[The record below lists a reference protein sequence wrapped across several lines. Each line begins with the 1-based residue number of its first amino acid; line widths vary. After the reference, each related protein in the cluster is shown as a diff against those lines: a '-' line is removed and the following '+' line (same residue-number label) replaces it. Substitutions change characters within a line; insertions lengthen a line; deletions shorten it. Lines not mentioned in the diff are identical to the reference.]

1 MMRVAQCL
9 IPWAYPADDRRI
21 DHKLHIGVQVMN
33 IPHSRKLTC
42 MCFFG
47 VLVLVTSMAACTSL
61 TSSSPPASSP
71 AVVPAPSAPVAPS
84 SVAMPA
90 PPTPVVPSP
99 VAMPASPPP
108 PAPIPVAIPF
118 EEAILKAANDLF
130 SKVPPPSAEPGP
142 AGKRVVVI
150 DPLVDSVS
158 GVQSHATQAIASRI
172 VELVRTSYPQFEI
185 QPFSAASVAQSP
197 LVLIGTFAGVNTLG
211 QVTVP
216 PEAFRIWLTLADLQS
231 GKIVSKGR
239 THAQLEGV
247 DIRPTAYF
255 QESPVWTKDPVVD
268 GYIKTCQGS
277 KVGDAIDAVYAE
289 HLVAEPII
297 HEAIQAYNS
306 QRYSEA
312 LDLYTNALRTPAGE
326 QVRVYNG
333 LYLTHWKLGH
343 YDAAAQAFGKMVDY
357 GLAQEHLAVTFLF
370 KPGSTGLWSDAQSR
384 EPHPMWLKQI
394 AQHTAQSNAC
404 LEIVGH
410 TSRTGPEPL
419 NERLSLR
426 RAEYIEQRLE
436 FEAPP
441 LHNRTITSGMGS
453 RENLVG
459 TATDDARDALD
470 RRVEFK
476 VVGCQAQVAQY

>member
-1 MMRVAQCL
+1 
-9 IPWAYPADDRRI
+9 
-21 DHKLHIGVQVMN
+21 MN
-33 IPHSRKLTC
+33 TRHSRDLTC
-42 MCFFG
+42 VRFFG
-47 VLVLVTSMAACTSL
+47 ALVLATSLAACTSL
-61 TSSSPPASSP
+61 TSPPASSP
-71 AVVPAPSAPVAPS
+71 AAVSTPPSAAAASPA
-84 SVAMPA
+84 AMLA
-90 PPTPVVPSP
+90 PPSQATPSL

-108 PAPIPVAIPF
+108 PAPVPAAIPF

-130 SKVPPPSAEPGP
+130 SKVPPPSAEPGLT
-142 AGKRVVVI
+142 GKRVVVI

-158 GVQSHATQAIASRI
+158 GVQSHATQTIASRI
-172 VELVRTSYPQFEI
+172 VELIQTSYPQFEI
-185 QPFSAASVAQSP
+185 QPFSAASVAQAP
-197 LVLIGTFAGVNTLG
+197 LVLIGTFAGVNTQG

-216 PEAFRIWLTLADLQS
+216 PEAFRIWLTLADLQT
-231 GKIVSKGR
+231 GKIVAKGR
-239 THAQLEGV
+239 THATLEGV
-247 DIRPTAYF
+247 DVRPTAYF
-255 QESPVWTKDPVVD
+255 QESPVWTTDPVVD

-277 KVGDAIDAVYAE
+277 KVGDTINPVYAE
-289 HLVAEPII
+289 HLVAEPVI

-306 QRYSEA
+306 QRYREA
-312 LDLYTNALRTPAGE
+312 LDLYQSALRTPAGA

-333 LYLTHWKLGH
+333 LYLTHWKLGY
-343 YDAAAQAFGKMVDY
+343 YDAAAQAFGQMVDY
-357 GLAQEHLAVTFLF
+357 GLAQEHLAITFLF

-419 NERLSLR
+419 NDRLSLR
-426 RAEYIEQRLE
+426 RAEYIQQRLE

-441 LHNRTITSGMGS
+441 LHNRTITSGKGS

-476 VVGCQAQVAQY
+476 VIGCQAQVAKY